1 MVKDLFNGERGTQTR
16 TKTVIKKMNKKT
28 LHELMNFIFDEVAR
42 TRNAGQ
48 QEYARDLDN
57 VFANFERVASFISES
72 KEKVLL
78 TYIIKHIDGLC
89 AYADGH
95 NSQRE
100 DVRGRLT
107 DIIVYC
113 ILFWGMVEENAEQES

>member
-1 MVKDLFNGERGTQTR
+1 
-16 TKTVIKKMNKKT
+16 MNKKT
-28 LHELMNFIFDEVAR
+28 LHELMDFIFNEVTR
-42 TRNAGQ
+42 VRNAGQ

-57 VFANFERVASFISES
+57 VFANFERVALFTGEPR
-72 KEKVLL
+72 EKVLL
-78 TYIIKHIDGLC
+78 TYMIKHIDGLC

-95 NSQRE
+95 DSQRE

-113 ILFWGMVEENAEQES
+113 ILFWGMVEDNAEQES